1 MVVRA
6 EWVRGGGLSVHAR
19 PLVSDTNVGRTVD
32 DLGRMRGT
40 SSERG
45 EVAGWFDDAG
55 EDAEGYGSP
64 VVDRRHIYIYI
75 PERYAVHSVESHFKN
90 LQNQC
95 SRKPNRRSS
104 IVDRMRICIRVFS

>member
-55 EDAEGYGSP
+55 DDAGYL
-64 VVDRRHIYIYI
+64 